1 MNEKET
7 GNIKQQTT
15 PQESLK
21 KQTPRYTH
29 ENKKQIRKVSENQ
42 TGKWSTGKKQRQ
54 QRKR

>member
-7 GNIKQQTT
+7 TDTKQEAT
-15 PQESLK
+15 PQEHLK

-29 ENKKQIRKVSENQ
+29 ENKKETRKVTETQN
-42 TGKWSTGKKQRQ
+42 GKWSTGKKQRQ